1 MEVQDRQL
9 ELLEQEIRKEIDELA
24 NVYRQAETR
33 LYTTHQVQAQD
44 EQELEVLEQEM
55 EVLEREMEFLEREMR
70 WGLRKE
76 MAELAK
82 TLVKPDQL
90 DNLYRQT
97 ATCLYTTH
105 HIRERLYMFIR
116 HVEKLWV
123 GIGDD
128 LGHLSSYPLTV
139 EEAAAILVSMSA
151 YNAGIVPRPGA
162 SGLAIQTD
170 GSASSFA
177 THQAPHIASELS
189 DVINPSGADQEEP
202 LPQVKG
208 TRHLWES
215 RPGSMGRLLK
225 QRAVGRH
232 AARKLRT
239 A

>member
-9 ELLEQEIRKEIDELA
+9 ELLEREIRIEIDELA

-33 LYTTHQVQAQD
+33 LYTTHQVQDGQG
-44 EQELEVLEQEM
+44 LEVLEREM
-55 EVLEREMEFLEREMR
+55 EVLEREMELLEREMR
-70 WGLRKE
+70 CGLRKE

-82 TLVKPDQL
+82 TLVQPDQP

-97 ATCLYTTH
+97 ATCLYTTR

-116 HVEKLWV
+116 RVEKLWA

-128 LGHLSSYPLTV
+128 LGRLRSHTLTV

-151 YNAGIVPRPGA
+151 YNAGIVPRLGA
-162 SGLAIQTD
+162 SGPVIHTD

-177 THQAPHIASELS
+177 THQARHIASKLS
-189 DVINPSGADQEEP
+189 DVINPSGSDQEEP
-202 LPQVKG
+202 LPQVKR
-208 TRHLWES
+208 TRHLWEPL
-215 RPGSMGRLLK
+215 PGSMGCLLK

-232 AARKLRT
+232 AARKPRI